1 MAPNERTIQEQFI
14 QRLKETIP
22 PNHSLVD
29 EMADLLGVST
39 DSAYRRIRGETALT
53 IDEVSK
59 ICSHYRIAFDYAGVQ
74 GGKGNSVT
82 FSYNHLSEKPESFEK
97 YLENI
102 LGDLRQ
108 IKPLE
113 KKEIIFAAEDIPIF
127 HHFQFPNLSAF
138 KLFYWSRSILNTGT
152 IEEKAFAPSAV
163 PQKML
168 EIVRE
173 IYELYLHIPSIEI
186 WSQDTINSTLK
197 QVEYYWESGLFTNK
211 QDMLD
216 VIDDIS
222 KMIKRIE
229 WQAAH
234 STKFHGEVPGA
245 ATTQNYTLYNSELMI
260 GNNCVLICAGA
271 GRRVYISHNT
281 FNTMVTTNAD
291 FCDETENWLKNL
303 IKKSTPISGVSEKQR
318 FRFFKSMNDKIAKLK
333 ERISVEA

>member
-1 MAPNERTIQEQFI
+1 MAANERTIQDQFI

-22 PNHSLVD
+22 TNHSLVD

-59 ICSHYRIAFDYAGVQ
+59 ICSHYRMAFDYAGVQ
-74 GGKGNSVT
+74 GGKGDSVT

-108 IKPLE
+108 IKSLD
-113 KKEIIFAAEDIPIF
+113 KKEIIFAAEDVPIF
-127 HHFQFPNLSAF
+127 HHFQFPKLSAF

-152 IEEKAFAPSAV
+152 IEEKVFEPSAV
-163 PQKML
+163 FPKML
-168 EIVRE
+168 SIVSE

-186 WSQDTINSTLK
+186 WSEDTLNSTLK
-197 QVEYYWESGLFTNK
+197 QIEYYWESGLFKNK

-216 VIDDIS
+216 VLNDVS
-222 KMIKRIE
+222 KMIKHIE
-229 WQAAH
+229 WQAAN

-245 ATTQNYTLYNSELMI
+245 STTQNYTLYNSELMI
-260 GNNCVLICAGA
+260 GNNCVLISAGA
-271 GRRVYISHNT
+271 ARRVYISHNT
-281 FNTMVTTNAD
+281 FNTMVTTNTG

-303 IKKSTPISGVSEKQR
+303 IKKSAPISGVSEKQR
-318 FRFFKSMNDKIAKLK
+318 FRFFKSMNDKITKIQ
-333 ERISVEA
+333 ERIASE